1 MSENQPTKPRPGVC
15 IPWERKREELEPIQG
30 DEQVL
35 RKAWEDVDAL
45 GYTYV
50 WFCLLAF

>member
-1 MSENQPTKPRPGVC
+1 MSENASPNLPPGVC
-15 IPWERKREELEPIQG
+15 VPWERKREELQPIQG

-45 GYTYV
+45 GYTYA